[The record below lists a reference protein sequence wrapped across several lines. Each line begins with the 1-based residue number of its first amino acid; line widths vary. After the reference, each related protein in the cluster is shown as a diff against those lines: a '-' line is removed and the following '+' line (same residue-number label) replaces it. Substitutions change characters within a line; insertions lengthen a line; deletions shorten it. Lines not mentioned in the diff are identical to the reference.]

1 MKIVNR
7 ETVKEYIADMA
18 RTHANERCLSESEA
32 LSYEEELQ
40 QVLKWIDDNIK
51 DKQILNSPQRREER
65 KEE

>member
-51 DKQILNSPQRREER
+51 D
-65 KEE
+65 